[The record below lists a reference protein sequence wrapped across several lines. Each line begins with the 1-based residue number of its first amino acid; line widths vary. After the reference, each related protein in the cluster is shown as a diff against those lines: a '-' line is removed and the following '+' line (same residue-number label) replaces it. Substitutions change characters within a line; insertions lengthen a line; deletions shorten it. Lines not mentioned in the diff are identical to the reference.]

1 MILMV
6 PFERHK
12 RQWLTDDGQENGV
25 LKGRPLDEEHCEPDD
40 DHYNDVDIMLMM
52 IDYNDYDN
60 YRAMMTI
67 GGTFADSWCR

>member
-1 MILMV
+1 
-6 PFERHK
+6 
-12 RQWLTDDGQENGV
+12 
-25 LKGRPLDEEHCEPDD
+25 
-40 DHYNDVDIMLMM
+40 MLMM